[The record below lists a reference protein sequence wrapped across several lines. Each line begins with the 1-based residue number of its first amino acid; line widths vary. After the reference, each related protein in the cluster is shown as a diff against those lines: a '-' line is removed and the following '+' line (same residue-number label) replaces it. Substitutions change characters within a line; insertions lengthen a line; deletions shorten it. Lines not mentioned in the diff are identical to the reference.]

1 MKPIGV
7 EKILN
12 TVYKNFGDSC
22 VQVRITTV
30 KDTFILLTGIDKN
43 DDGTPGFEVDP
54 EGEFLLLKTEE
65 NGTIWI
71 DTNSIVSITL

>member
-1 MKPIGV
+1 MKPTGV

-22 VQVRITTV
+22 VQVTITTV
-30 KDTFILLTGIDKN
+30 KDTFILLPGIDKN

-54 EGEFLLLKTEE
+54 EREFLLLKTEE

>member
-1 MKPIGV
+1 MKPTGV

-30 KDTFILLTGIDKN
+30 KDTFILLPGIDKN
-43 DDGTPGFEVDP
+43 DDGTAGFEVDP

>member
-1 MKPIGV
+1 MKTTGV

-12 TVYKNFGDSC
+12 TIYNNFGDSC
-22 VQVRITTV
+22 VQVTITTV
-30 KDTFILLTGIDKN
+30 KDSFILLPGIDKN
-43 DDGTPGFEVDP
+43 DNGTPGFEVNH
-54 EGEFLLLKTEE
+54 EGEYLLLTTEY